1 MSARG
6 SRLRRCEASP
16 PANATSWSPPRRR
29 YTWAMETFKVAAV
42 QASPVLLDTKASTDK
57 ACSLIA
63 EAGAAGARLAA
74 FGETWLPGY
83 PRWVNAPI
91 PVELKRKIGGR
102 YLDAA
107 ITVPGPETDQLC
119 AAARDAVIDVVI
131 GVAER
136 DARTHGSVYCA
147 LVFISAD
154 GEIIGKHRKLKPTYG
169 ERFAWGEGDGS
180 GLRAWQRPYGRI
192 SGLNCWEHNMV
203 LPGYALIADGTQI
216 HVAAFPGYESTRQL
230 VLCRAFASQAAAYV
244 VLAGG
249 MLDPTDVQDDELR
262 GAIEMMPT
270 MTGDSY
276 IIDPTGAVVAGPAVG
291 ETLLIGDV
299 SLDAIRQAKAMC
311 DTAGHY
317 SRPDVLQLR
326 INRAPAA
333 PAIDE
338 TR

>member
-1 MSARG
+1 MS
-6 SRLRRCEASP
+6 
-16 PANATSWSPPRRR
+16 
-29 YTWAMETFKVAAV
+29 ETAEGDGFRVAAI
-42 QASPVLLDTKASTDK
+42 QAAPVFLDTKASTDK
-57 ACSLIA
+57 ACALIA
-63 EAGAAGARLAA
+63 EAGRAGARLAA

-91 PVELKRKIGGR
+91 HVNTKRRIGGR
-102 YLDAA
+102 YVDAA
-107 ITVPGPETDQLC
+107 ITVPGPETDRLC
-119 AAARDAVIDVVI
+119 GAAREAGVDVVI

-136 DARTHGSVYCA
+136 DALTQGTVYCT
-147 LVFISAD
+147 LVFISSE

-180 GLRAWQRPYGRI
+180 GLRAWPRPYARI

-203 LPGYALIADGTQI
+203 LPGYALIADGTQV

-249 MLDPTDVQDDELR
+249 MIDPADVEDEELR
-262 GAIEMMPT
+262 DAIAALPA

-276 IIDPTGAVVAGPAVG
+276 VIDPMGEVVAGPAVG
-291 ETLLIGDV
+291 EMMLLADV
-299 SLDAIRQAKAMC
+299 SHARIREAKALC

-333 PAIDE
+333 RIVDDTA
-338 TR
+338 